1 MTDAFHQQQH
11 KEQCMAT
18 LHETPDSHFMQRESP
33 LSVTDWIAAIL
44 LIVGGLNWGTVGL
57 FGVDLVAMAL
67 GSGTTAARA
76 AYMLVGIAALWGIFG
91 LLRSR

>member
-1 MTDAFHQQQH
+1 
-11 KEQCMAT
+11 MAT
-18 LHETPDSHFMQRESP
+18 LHDTPDSRFMQRESS
-33 LSVTDWIAAIL
+33 LSVPDWIAAIL
-44 LIVGGLNWGTVGL
+44 LVIGGLNWGAVGL

-76 AYMLVGIAALWGIFG
+76 VYVLVGIAALWGIFG